1 MVALGAHSCH
11 DACMERYV
19 FRDAVVSD
27 LPRLSELL
35 IRMDAHVAG
44 TPRAQLEPTAEGRRD
59 IESRLQSLIEN
70 PFVRF
75 VVVETRAGRIVAM
88 GNLQVWHYP
97 DFWKNEER
105 RGRVVGVIDDVWVEP
120 RHRRRGINRRI
131 VQELLEFADSHGV
144 QELVLEYAL
153 TNREAEAAWTRLGFS
168 PIGVRAS
175 ATPAVLHAA
184 LAGSKADGGKESR
197 S

>member
-1 MVALGAHSCH
+1 MAQ
-11 DACMERYV
+11 YV
-19 FRDAVVSD
+19 FREAVVAD
-27 LPRLSELL
+27 IPRLSELL

-44 TPRAQLEPTAEGRRD
+44 TPRAALQPTAAGQRD
-59 IESRLQSLIEN
+59 IESRLESLIGN
-70 PFVRF
+70 RFVHF
-75 VVVETRAGRIVAM
+75 VVVEGRGGSVVAM

-97 DFWKNEER
+97 DYWRNEER

-131 VQELLEFADSHGV
+131 VQELLNFADLHGV

-175 ATPAVLHAA
+175 ATPAGVRAA
-184 LAGSKADGGKESR
+184 LVGSEPDSDDRESA